1 MELEL
6 NHSYEAGLSEVLNT
20 FFSRDRILEK
30 NARVGSRNVRVS
42 ELHVDESSAKLVIER
57 EVTSSAEVPAI
68 LASFHREWNE
78 VRQDEHWFR
87 KSEDEWHCEFRVR
100 IDGVP
105 AKIRGMM
112 KLKGDSQGCTNQVCL
127 TVRSDLPLVGK
138 KLARFLAEDSRLKIE
153 DEYQATRA
161 LV

>member
-6 NHSYEAGLSEVLNT
+6 NHAYEAGLEQVLGT
-20 FFSRDRILEK
+20 FFNRDRILEK
-30 NARVGSRNVRVS
+30 NTRLGSRNVRVS
-42 ELHVDESSAKLVIER
+42 ELDVTETSARLVIER
-57 EVTSSAEVPAI
+57 EVTSSAEVPAM

-105 AKIRGMM
+105 AKIRGTM
-112 KLKGDSQGCTNQVCL
+112 KLQGDSQSCTNQVSL
-127 TVRSDLPLVGK
+127 NVRSDLPLVGR